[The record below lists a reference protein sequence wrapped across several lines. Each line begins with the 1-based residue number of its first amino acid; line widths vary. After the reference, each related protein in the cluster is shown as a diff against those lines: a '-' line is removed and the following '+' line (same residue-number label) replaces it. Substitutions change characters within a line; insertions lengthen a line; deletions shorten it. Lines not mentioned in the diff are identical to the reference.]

1 MNSQVAASE
10 GDTSQ
15 NVTQENDRRS
25 EKAYFWAFFGDSV
38 CVCYL
43 ISYTLI
49 TLIRVNSYL

>member
-10 GDTSQ
+10 GDTRQ

-38 CVCYL
+38 CVILFL
-43 ISYTLI
+43 IL
-49 TLIRVNSYL
+49 